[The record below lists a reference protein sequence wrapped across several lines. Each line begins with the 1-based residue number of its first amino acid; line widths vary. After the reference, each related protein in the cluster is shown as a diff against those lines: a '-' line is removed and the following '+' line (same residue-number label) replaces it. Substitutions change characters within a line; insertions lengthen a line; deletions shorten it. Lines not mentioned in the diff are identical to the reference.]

1 MSHGHLCLELGNGLK
16 SNTDNDQQRRAAECD
31 TAYARAGDKINDD
44 REYGNDVKEQRADK
58 SDPAAYLSDVLNRR
72 SAGTDTSD
80 RAAVL
85 LKVVRTSTGLNEI
98 ST

>member
-44 REYGNDVKEQRADK
+44 REYGNDVKPGCISLIA
-58 SDPAAYLSDVLNRR
+58 PLFFLCLFA
-72 SAGTDTSD
+72 
-80 RAAVL
+80 
-85 LKVVRTSTGLNEI
+85 TSTVFNFI
-98 ST
+98 

>member
-44 REYGNDVKEQRADK
+44 REYGNDAQGTA
-58 SDPAAYLSDVLNRR
+58 RR
-72 SAGTDTSD
+72 
-80 RAAVL
+80 
-85 LKVVRTSTGLNEI
+85 
-98 ST
+98 